1 MTIKHEPFTRTPAL
15 AGALVAWSVLAVMTA
30 VVDPPAWVG
39 LLVAGT
45 FSLLAV
51 GLAVV
56 LVAGMRDVPIAI
68 AVAVSAGLASL
79 ILGSELFLIVDH
91 LRPLATIVVQA
102 ALVCALS
109 AWAFLRYR
117 AAGAGKPLV
126 GESE

>member
-1 MTIKHEPFTRTPAL
+1 M
-15 AGALVAWSVLAVMTA
+15 SVLAVMTA

-109 AWAFLRYR
+109 AWAFQLS
-117 AAGAGKPLV
+117 LIHI
-126 GESE
+126 